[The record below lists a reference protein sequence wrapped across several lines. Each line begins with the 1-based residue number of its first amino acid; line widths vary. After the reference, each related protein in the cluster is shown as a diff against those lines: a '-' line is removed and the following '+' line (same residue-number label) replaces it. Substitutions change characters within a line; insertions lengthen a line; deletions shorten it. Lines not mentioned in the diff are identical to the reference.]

1 MMIPDYGIG
10 MNRRLD
16 ISTGNSRRVTRGGRT
31 SILIKKAVLE
41 TVAYRST
48 ALPLNGLPE
57 IAFLGRSNVGKSS
70 LINQLLGRKKLAVY
84 QLYAWKNTGSLFLPG
99 K

>member
-1 MMIPDYGIG
+1 MMIPDHGIG

-48 ALPLNGLPE
+48 DLPLNGLPE

-70 LINQLLGRKKLAVY
+70 LINQLLGRKNCLY